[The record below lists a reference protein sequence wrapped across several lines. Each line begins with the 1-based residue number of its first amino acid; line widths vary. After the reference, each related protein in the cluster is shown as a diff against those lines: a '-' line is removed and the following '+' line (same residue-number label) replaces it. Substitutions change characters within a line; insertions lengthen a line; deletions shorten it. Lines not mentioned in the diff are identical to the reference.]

1 MIQHSSNGCCCC
13 SSSSSCRVRHFLKSK
28 QVNRRSEAESN
39 KIKSTI
45 SFLFFSSSNGN
56 ETISVY
62 STVCARK
69 RKCVKDEGGRK
80 GPRSKA
86 KSRRY
91 NVSGHQLKGRR
102 GRKKR
107 RIVRNGQADYT
118 ARHGTS
124 SNSAGSAASTKRN
137 EKLLTSADRPPPS
150 PPPQNEN
157 L

>member
-1 MIQHSSNGCCCC
+1 MLLLFLLLLLLPGETLFKVETGQQK
-13 SSSSSCRVRHFLKSK
+13 VRGGVQQNQINNFFSFL
-28 QVNRRSEAESN
+28 
-39 KIKSTI
+39 
-45 SFLFFSSSNGN
+45 LFFSSSEGN

-69 RKCVKDEGGRK
+69 RKCVKDEGGRR
-80 GPRSKA
+80 GPRSKT

-102 GRKKR
+102 GRKKRRR